1 MVVSTGFVKGQG
13 ATFFVFSCRILQLF
27 DFSCDFSGQI
37 NFFFRIYTGLPAPN
51 HPAQYNLG
59 GPTLSRG
66 KMCDKNATLR
76 AWVTV
81 TFMQHY
87 PGRSIR
93 ARISLT
99 NQNLAAG
106 R

>member
-1 MVVSTGFVKGQG
+1 MVVSTGFVKGQPQ
-13 ATFFVFSCRILQLF
+13 TFLFFLVEILQLF
-27 DFSCDFSGQI
+27 DFSCDFSSQM
-37 NFFFRIYTGLPAPN
+37 NFFFRISTGLPAPN

-81 TFMQHY
+81 TFMQHLL
-87 PGRSIR
+87 IR
-93 ARISLT
+93 NPVNRKNFA
-99 NQNLAAG
+99 
-106 R
+106 